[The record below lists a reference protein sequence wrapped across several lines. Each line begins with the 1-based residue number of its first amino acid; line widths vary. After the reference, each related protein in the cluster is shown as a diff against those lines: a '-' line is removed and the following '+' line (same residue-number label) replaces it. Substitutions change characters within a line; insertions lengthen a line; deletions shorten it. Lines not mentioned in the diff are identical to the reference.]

1 MAVTETRRR
10 LAQELGVVAGFEDP
24 RAPLEQYHTPPELA
38 ASIVHLADV
47 QGDVEGRTVVDL
59 GAGTGMLTLGAALRA
74 PERAVGVEI
83 DPAPLSTARDNERKV
98 AARATVEWVR
108 ADATRAPVRDRA
120 DLPEPASVTVLM
132 NPPFGAQAGNEHA
145 DRAFLETASAVASV
159 SYSVH
164 NEGSRGFVESF
175 SADRGG
181 EITHAFAAEVDL
193 PRQFGHHTDESRAI
207 DAEVFRIRW
216 A

>member
-1 MAVTETRRR
+1 MTVTETRRR

-47 QGDVEGRTVVDL
+47 QGDIEGRTVVDL
-59 GAGTGMLTLGAALRA
+59 GAGTGMLTLGAALRG

-98 AARATVEWVR
+98 VARAAVEWVR
-108 ADATRAPVRDRA
+108 ADATRAPLSDRV
-120 DLPEPASVTVLM
+120 DPSEPVTVLM
-132 NPPFGAQAGNEHA
+132 NPPFGARAGNEHA
-145 DRAFLETASAVASV
+145 DRAFLKTAGAVAGV

-164 NEGSRGFVESF
+164 NEGSREFVESF
-175 SADRGG
+175 AADRGG
-181 EITHAFAAEVDL
+181 ELTHAFAAEVDL
-193 PRQFGHHTDESRAI
+193 PRQFDHHTDDSRAI
-207 DAEVFRIRW
+207 DAEVFRVVW